1 MTNNPKT
8 DSKNL
13 HPMEN
18 ASFELYKVLSPLMRK
33 MHLTP
38 NLLTTFSIVF
48 SFICAYFIYKGKY
61 VLSTLFI
68 LLSYIFD
75 VFDGA
80 FAREY
85 KMYSPFGKIY
95 DHYSDIIMA
104 LVVLG
109 VFYKYNPLRDKT
121 KIGVFAVIAFL
132 LIMTYVSQGCL
143 SRVLEEEEAQDK
155 KKEEI
160 ESVGEIT
167 EIKENPEKN
176 QNKQNKQNKNV
187 STMVSRTLAFNAAE
201 IVDVAEKLHD
211 KTFDDTKKFCVGN
224 SSNMIQITKYF
235 GGETYTLYMCAV
247 FLAIHFKIL
256 K

>member
-38 NLLTTFSIVF
+38 NLLTTFSIAF

-61 VLSTLFI
+61 VLSALFI

-132 LIMTYVSQGCL
+132 LTMTYVSQGCL
-143 SRVLEEEEAQDK
+143 SRVLEEEEEAEREREKD
-155 KKEEI
+155 
-160 ESVGEIT
+160 GEKG
-167 EIKENPEKN
+167 EGRKVEKN

-187 STMVSRTLAFNAAE
+187 STMVSRTLAFNATE